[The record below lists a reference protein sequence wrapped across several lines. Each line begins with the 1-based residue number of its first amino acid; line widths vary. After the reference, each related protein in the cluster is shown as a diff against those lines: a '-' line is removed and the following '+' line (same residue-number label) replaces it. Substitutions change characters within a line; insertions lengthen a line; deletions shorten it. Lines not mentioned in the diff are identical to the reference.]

1 MRELTPEV
9 IMTLTPDQ
17 IELLVELGDLAQ
29 KEAELTANIDTIRRQ
44 EEKVGLGRN
53 SHSARAIHEDT
64 EFVSLLTLRSIRER
78 ADIRDKIK
86 SLLRTLINAGLG
98 DLAIISRQAINY
110 GIQIKS

>member
-29 KEAELTANIDTIRRQ
+29 REEELTAKIDTIRRQ
-44 EEKVGLGRN
+44 EEKVGLARN
-53 SHSARAIHEDT
+53 SHAAKAIHEDG

-78 ADIRDKIK
+78 ADIREKIK
-86 SLLRTLINAGLG
+86 SLLRTLVSAGLG
-98 DLAIISRQAINY
+98 DLAIINRQTVNY
-110 GIQIKS
+110 GIQVKS